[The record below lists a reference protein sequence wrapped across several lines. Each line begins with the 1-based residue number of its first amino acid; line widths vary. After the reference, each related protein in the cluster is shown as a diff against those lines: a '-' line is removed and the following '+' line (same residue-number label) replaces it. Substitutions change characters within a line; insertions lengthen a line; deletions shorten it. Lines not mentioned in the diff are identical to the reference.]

1 MERWQ
6 KCRRSTSRNSVHLTV
21 GRQPTHTAQDNR
33 NCSIEWPSGN
43 QTAPS
48 AAVALLFLASL
59 IYTKIHVRQMIFQL
73 RRKRK

>member
-33 NCSIEWPSGN
+33 NYSIEWPSGN